1 MMCDHVLQLLTTTVE
16 EMEGVRSSLY
26 NRFFSVGK
34 DIVIGFLYELDVIFV
49 IVFFSYYINYF
60 LFDSLTIVQIIF
72 IDIFLKNNKILVC
85 KKLP

>member
-49 IVFFSYYINYF
+49 ISVKSISV
-60 LFDSLTIVQIIF
+60 LPMVIF
-72 IDIFLKNNKILVC
+72 CILVFC
-85 KKLP
+85 CF